1 MASIF
6 TPCEGGVLK
15 VKNNCASG
23 GGIAVI
29 AVDNFATT
37 APITGFSLDLST
49 NHQFIHTLDE
59 FIYVYAFGDR
69 VGELTLTGV
78 AFFNQPRST
87 GAPGINQC
95 NKVADPRDVYSYYL
109 KNRLSR
115 SMTPTQININGGEVR
130 LIGFLTGLR
139 MEVPDPRLPIMQ
151 WSLRFNVIIDQ
162 PKSASWLDAANSAL
176 GNAAD
181 WLNRTFGN
189 PSTWG
194 SGGSGPGGGAPVLP
208 STSPAAPIQQEFE
221 TA

>member
-15 VKNNCASG
+15 VKNECASG
-23 GGIAVI
+23 GAVAVI

-37 APITGFSLDLST
+37 APITGFSLDIST

-78 AFFNQPRST
+78 AFFNQS
-87 GAPGINQC
+87 AEC
-95 NKVADPRDVYSYYL
+95 DKDKVAAPNDVYKYYL
-109 KNRLSR
+109 EKRLSQ
-115 SMTPTQININGGEVR
+115 SLTPTQISINGDRVK

-151 WSLRFNVIIDQ
+151 WSLRFNVIIDS
-162 PKSASWLDAANSAL
+162 PRAAA
-176 GNAAD
+176 
-181 WLNRTFGN
+181 
-189 PSTWG
+189 
-194 SGGSGPGGGAPVLP
+194 
-208 STSPAAPIQQEFE
+208 
-221 TA
+221 